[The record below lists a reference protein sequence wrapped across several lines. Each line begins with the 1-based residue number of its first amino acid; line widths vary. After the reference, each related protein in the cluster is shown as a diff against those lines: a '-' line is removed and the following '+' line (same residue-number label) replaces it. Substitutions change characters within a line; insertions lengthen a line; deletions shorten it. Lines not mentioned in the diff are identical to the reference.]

1 MSLKLRWADEKDFD
15 RVSET
20 RMRCYAGSPSEFSKY
35 RDYIYSAGRA
45 VLGDHLLAERD
56 GQAIGTATSL
66 SMTMWARGAAFPAQG
81 VADVGTIKTHRRCG
95 NASERGIASQVMH
108 EVLRKARER
117 GQVVSALMPFRASF
131 YEHFGYGFAERRTE
145 WVVPLSILPHGDF
158 SGFRYSMPADDTAL
172 LAARQRVAQRG
183 QCDFERTLPTWKVH
197 RNEYWKG
204 FEMVD
209 QPAPGGPIESYIHLQ
224 EIRRDEKTM
233 IRVADRGADS
243 FDAFL
248 RQLHFLASLRDQYSA
263 AVLYLPGDFELNRL
277 LRETQIPHR
286 IVEHPTARAF
296 PFTRMQI
303 RVLDHKQF
311 LEGLKLP
318 TGISGR
324 ATVAIAET
332 EGDVNTIRIDLSD
345 GRMNIT
351 ASKDAPDVEARDIHW
366 SSIASGD
373 SRASNLARLNLIRV
387 HDVAALTVLDA
398 LAVGPVPFSNEHF

>member
-1 MSLKLRWADEKDFD
+1 
-15 RVSET
+15 
-20 RMRCYAGSPSEFSKY
+20 
-35 RDYIYSAGRA
+35 
-45 VLGDHLLAERD
+45 
-56 GQAIGTATSL
+56 
-66 SMTMWARGAAFPAQG
+66 
-81 VADVGTIKTHRRCG
+81 
-95 NASERGIASQVMH
+95 MH

-145 WVVPLSILPHGDF
+145 WVVPLSILPHGEF
-158 SGFRYSMPADDTAL
+158 GSFRYATPEDDQNL
-172 LAARQRVAQRG
+172 VAARQRVAQRG
-183 QCDFERTLPTWKVH
+183 QCDFERALSTWQVH
-197 RNEYWKG
+197 RTEYWKG

-209 QPAPGGPIESYIHLQ
+209 QSAPAGPIQSYLHLQ

-243 FDAFL
+243 FEAFV

-263 AVLYLPGDFELNRL
+263 AVLYLPGDLELNRL

-303 RVLDHKQF
+303 RVLDHKRF
-311 LEGLKLP
+311 LEGLKL
-318 TGISGR
+318 TNGISGR

-345 GRMNIT
+345 GRMSVT
-351 ASKDAPDVEARDIHW
+351 ASKDAPNVEARDIHW

-373 SRASNLARLNLIRV
+373 ASATNLSRLNLIRV
-387 HDVAALTVLDA
+387 HNVSALAVLDA
-398 LAVGPVPFSNEHF
+398 LSVGPAPFSNEHF